1 MVLDSNL
8 SKKLISKLQRKKIK
22 IFVAESITG
31 GRFTAEL
38 VKIKGASEYL
48 DYSLVTYSNESK
60 SVFFN
65 IEKIIKKNGVISA
78 EVALKMAE
86 RVSFN
91 SNYVNKIGLACTG
104 LASKVPEYYNVKL
117 GTVFIACCYKK
128 KKKVIKKVFSEKRRS
143 KIISMTVTEMFRL
156 ANSLI

>member
-1 MVLDSNL
+1 MVLDNNL
-8 SKKLISKLQRKKIK
+8 TKKLISKLQRKKIK

-31 GRFTAEL
+31 GRFTSEL
-38 VKIKGASEYL
+38 VKIKGASKYL
-48 DYSLVTYSNESK
+48 EYSLVTYSNESK

-65 IEKIIKKNGVISA
+65 IEEIIKKNGVISP

-91 SNYVNKIGLACTG
+91 SNYVNKIGLACTC
-104 LASKVPEYYNVKL
+104 LASKAPEYNIKL
-117 GTVFIACCYKK
+117 GTCVIACCYKK
-128 KKKVIKKVFSEKRRS
+128 KKKVIKKVFTEKKRS
-143 KIISMTVTEMFRL
+143 KIISMTVIEMFKL

>member
-8 SKKLISKLQRKKIK
+8 SKKLISKLQKKKIK

-31 GRFTAEL
+31 GKFTAEL
-38 VKIKGASEYL
+38 VKTKGASEYL
-48 DYSLVTYSNESK
+48 DYSLITYSNESK

-65 IEKIIKKNGVISA
+65 IEKIIKINGVISP

-91 SNYVNKIGLACTG
+91 SNCTNKISLACTG
-104 LASKVPEYYNVKL
+104 LASKTTKYSNIKL

-128 KKKVIKKVFSEKRRS
+128 KKKVIKKVFKEQKRS
-143 KIISMTVTEMFRL
+143 KIISMTVTEMFKL